1 MLNGGTVITLT
12 GRSVRVGEHHGLAG
26 RQGANPGYVRP
37 RRSQDIR
44 RLLQSV
50 SPLRLAGQRY
60 GDAPASQGLRA
71 ENHKTVRRVDG

>member
-12 GRSVRVGEHHGLAG
+12 GRVRVGENHGLAG
-26 RQGANPGYVRP
+26 RQGAKSGHVRP
-37 RRSQDIR
+37 RRSRDIR
-44 RLLQSV
+44 RLLQFV

-60 GDAPASQGLRA
+60 GEAPASQGLRA